1 MNNKINTFRH
11 YWLTVLMLLTVLTMD
26 KAFAQQRFESN
37 GCYAH
42 WKSDTLTVGNK
53 MIEVKFLK
61 SPAGLNII
69 EFTNSKLGI
78 ETRFSSNSSVF
89 SIGRFTES
97 EQTPQYE
104 VAFIPQNPVTNGYM
118 LVELLSSYEL
128 LDVRRQIR
136 LYPDSPLISLDF
148 GVKGK
153 SGKLA
158 FTPESGILLDLH
170 TKGKHWRLKAVE
182 FFDRTDRI
190 NTLVREHKILSFRYP
205 EKLSGNLLLANDLL
219 DKHSLIVL
227 KEAPCSFVQL
237 HYPGYDFSTVNG
249 DIKVHG
255 MGVAPGEIKTNSWT
269 NTYSIALGVSGSD
282 ELETLSA
289 LRSYHEARRR
299 LIPER
304 DNMIM
309 MNTWGDRNQD
319 ASINEAFVKKEI
331 DACKKLNITHL
342 QIDDGW
348 QKGRSHNS
356 ADVKGALWDKWD
368 RSDWEPD
375 PAKFPK
381 GFGEITEYAH
391 KKGIKLGLWFHPT
404 NEDNYATWKR
414 DAQIVIDLYNKYGIR
429 YFKIDGVKLPNKLA
443 EINFRKFL
451 DFVAEE
457 SNYEVVFNLDLT
469 ADNRGGYHY
478 LNEYGNLFL
487 ENRYTDWGNYYPFW
501 TLRNVWMLSKY
512 IPPQKLQVEFL
523 NPERNEKEYAEDD
536 RYAPSRIPF
545 DFQFAATFAGQPLAW
560 FEGTGLSE
568 KSYEIA
574 PLVRQYREIQEE
586 FHSGK
591 IFPIGQ
597 EPSGS
602 SWTGFQ
608 SINNEGSGYLLV
620 YRENNS
626 EAQNDIN
633 TYLKEHR
640 SYSFKKVLG
649 YGPED
654 FKQTTGSQGSITFS
668 IPGINQF
675 ALYEYALD

>member
-1 MNNKINTFRH
+1 MSSVMTLFKH
-11 YWLTVLMLLTVLTMD
+11 HVLIALIFFTAFSSEKV
-26 KAFAQQRFESN
+26 FAQQGFESN

-42 WKSDTLTVGNK
+42 WKSDTLIVGNK
-53 MIEVKFLK
+53 IIEVKFLK
-61 SPAGLNII
+61 SPDGLNII
-69 EFTNSKLGI
+69 KFANSELDI

-89 SIGRFTES
+89 SIGHFTES
-97 EQTPQYE
+97 EQTTQYD
-104 VAFIPQNPVTNGYM
+104 VAFIPQNLSTNGYM
-118 LVELLSSYEL
+118 LIELHSSYEL
-128 LDVRRQIR
+128 LDVKRQVR
-136 LYPDSPLISLDF
+136 VYPNSPLISIDF

-153 SGKLA
+153 SGKLN
-158 FTPESGILLDLH
+158 FTPENGILLDLH
-170 TKGKHWRLKAVE
+170 TKGKHWKLRAVE

-190 NTLVREHKILSFRYP
+190 NTLVREQELLSFRYP
-205 EKLSGNLLLANDLL
+205 EKLSGNLLFANDLL
-219 DKHSLIVL
+219 GESSLILL

-269 NTYSIALGVSGSD
+269 NTYSVALGVSIDD
-282 ELETLSA
+282 ELQTLSA
-289 LRSYHEARRR
+289 LRSYQEAKRR

-331 DACKKLNITHL
+331 DACKRLNITHF

-368 RSDWEPD
+368 KSDWEPD
-375 PAKFPK
+375 PEKFPK
-381 GFGEITEYAH
+381 GFGEVTEYARE
-391 KKGIKLGLWFHPT
+391 KGIKLGLWFHPT
-404 NEDNYATWKR
+404 NEDNYATWER

-451 DFVAEE
+451 DLVAEE

-512 IPPQKLQVEFL
+512 TPPQKLQVEFL
-523 NPERNEKEYAEDD
+523 NPERNEDKYPEGDSYL
-536 RYAPSRIPF
+536 PPKIPF
-545 DFQFAATFAGQPLAW
+545 DFQFATTFAGQPLAW
-560 FEGTGLSE
+560 FEGTGLS
-568 KSYEIA
+568 KKGYEIA
-574 PLVRQYREIQEE
+574 PLIRQYKEIQEE

-597 EPSGS
+597 EPSGR

-608 SINNEGSGYLLV
+608 SIDNERSGYLLI

-626 EAQNDIN
+626 KAQNDIS
-633 TYLKEHR
+633 TYLKDHR
-640 SYSFKKVLG
+640 SYSFKKILG

-654 FKQTTGSQGSITFS
+654 FKQTTDSQGSIAFS
-668 IPGINQF
+668 ISGINQF
-675 ALYEYALD
+675 ALYKYDLD